1 MNNSIE
7 QIWKHGFV
15 ESNLTAIPKINNL
28 YSKKSKNIV
37 DKIHRMYALNVKYLF
52 VLPIFISLICFAK
65 GWLILATTMPFLLLW
80 IAFIARKQLKK
91 LDLNSK
97 SDNSYQYIKGFNQW
111 FNAMVSS
118 FTWAYQVF
126 YPSLALTI
134 LVEIRISTVG
144 KSLIE
149 EYLVSY
155 PDSGLLFGAPWVFY
169 FAACLIIAVV
179 GYFATTLYMFDL
191 KLMYGRV
198 MKKLD
203 EILCDMEELR
213 Q

>member
-7 QIWKHGFV
+7 QIWKQGFV
-15 ESNLTAIPKINNL
+15 ESKLTAIPKINDL

-37 DKIHRMYALNVKYLF
+37 DKIHRMYSLNVKYLF
-52 VLPIFISLICFAK
+52 VLPIFIGVICFAN
-65 GWLILATTMPFLLLW
+65 GWLVLATTMPVLLLW
-80 IAFIARKQLKK
+80 IAFIARKQLKE
-91 LDLNSK
+91 LDFPSK

-111 FNAMVSS
+111 FNGMVSS

-134 LVEIRISTVG
+134 LVEIRISAAG
-144 KSLIE
+144 KGLIE
-149 EYLVSY
+149 GYLASY
-155 PDSGLLFGAPWVFY
+155 PDSSLLLGAPWVFY
-169 FAACLIIAVV
+169 LGACLIIALV
-179 GYFATTLYMFDL
+179 GCFATTLYMFDL